1 MCICNRITN
10 LVLFHFTAK
19 NPSGYFPGE
28 RPNFPAWAGHWPCQ
42 LSSSYVPQQKNG
54 SNNNIMTIIISVILR
69 SDKSFNC
76 SVLLHTVLCLCDLKM
91 LSFSPLFILG
101 TTIHRLKLNLNFIH
115 LKTYLTLHWCQIHLP
130 SYSSIYWICIQPLC
144 PDCIEWIYLS
154 SWRGLL
160 KLTLLGPNPRV
171 SDSVG
176 LGWAQECA
184 FLTGSQ
190 LLLV

>member
-19 NPSGYFPGE
+19 NHLIIFQEKGQTSQHDLATDLASLAHLMS
-28 RPNFPAWAGHWPCQ
+28 PNRR
-42 LSSSYVPQQKNG
+42 
-54 SNNNIMTIIISVILR
+54 IIIISVILR

-76 SVLLHTVLCLCDLKM
+76 SVLLHMVLCLCDLKV
-91 LSFSPLFILG
+91 LSFSRLLILG

-130 SYSSIYWICIQPLC
+130 NYSSIYWICIQPLC